1 MEGRRRSQLSSAWFK
16 EQAISAP
23 SKSGFS
29 HSCRKAAGQRTGTS
43 WAGICSSPKPGET
56 FRSPLVPTIPWLLPQ
71 LWVSMGAAP
80 VTPVPCENLG
90 VFWEKGGNYLGR
102 TVASLLNLAPQPFPG
117 VNMEIRV
124 NKTHGGKMYDS
135 NLH

>member
-1 MEGRRRSQLSSAWFK
+1 
-16 EQAISAP
+16 
-23 SKSGFS
+23 
-29 HSCRKAAGQRTGTS
+29 
-43 WAGICSSPKPGET
+43 
-56 FRSPLVPTIPWLLPQ
+56 
-71 LWVSMGAAP
+71 MGAAP
-80 VTPVPCENLG
+80 VTPVPRENLG